1 MDNDFFETMTNEI
14 FNDNNPNV
22 EKKNGTTKI
31 NQVMEAIPKV
41 QKKSL
46 SYMQLPTIVQI
57 NEVLLQTLK
66 EHLEKKD
73 DTK

>member
-1 MDNDFFETMTNEI
+1 MDNGFFETMTNEI

-22 EKKNGTTKI
+22 EKKSGTTKI

-57 NEVLLQTLK
+57 NEVLL
-66 EHLEKKD
+66 
-73 DTK
+73 